1 MEQSRRQAEMT
12 SQLIKALFF
21 CQEQLRCQLRPT
33 FDNVFAR
40 ESILVCGMRVVS
52 NEPLDATCDI
62 AAHSSES
69 KSSFQACT
77 NHQSAFLDATEEA
90 TALRHS

>member
-90 TALRHS
+90 TALGHS